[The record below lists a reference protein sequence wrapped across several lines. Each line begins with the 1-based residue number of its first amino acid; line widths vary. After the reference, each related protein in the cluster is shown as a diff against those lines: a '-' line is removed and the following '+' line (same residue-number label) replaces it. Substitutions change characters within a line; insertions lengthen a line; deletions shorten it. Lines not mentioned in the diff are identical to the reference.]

1 MGRSPIASARRAYA
15 RRGSPLRGASRIHG
29 SLGHASSSFGLLGC
43 SRSQREDP
51 MSDPDV
57 WREKAAM
64 LRHRAGETDETDRR
78 RVLLT
83 LAEDC
88 DQMAA
93 DLEGDDALEVG

>member
-1 MGRSPIASARRAYA
+1 
-15 RRGSPLRGASRIHG
+15 
-29 SLGHASSSFGLLGC
+29 
-43 SRSQREDP
+43 

-64 LRHRAGETDETDRR
+64 LRDRAGETNDIDRR

-88 DQMAA
+88 DHMAT
-93 DLEGDDALEVG
+93 DLEGDGKLENRK

>member
-1 MGRSPIASARRAYA
+1 LAAHAAEAVELNEHAVGSAVREFKGRS
-15 RRGSPLRGASRIHG
+15 
-29 SLGHASSSFGLLGC
+29 
-43 SRSQREDP
+43 P

-64 LRHRAGETDETDRR
+64 LRDRPSETDDVDRR

-93 DLEGDDALEVG
+93 DLEGDDAVRYG

>member
-1 MGRSPIASARRAYA
+1 VFEESKESQRRVKGRS
-15 RRGSPLRGASRIHG
+15 
-29 SLGHASSSFGLLGC
+29 
-43 SRSQREDP
+43 P

-64 LRHRAGETDETDRR
+64 LRDRADETDDVDRR
-78 RVLLT
+78 RVLRT

-93 DLEGDDALEVG
+93 DVEKGVTAG

>member
-1 MGRSPIASARRAYA
+1 MSV
-15 RRGSPLRGASRIHG
+15 RGAI
-29 SLGHASSSFGLLGC
+29 
-43 SRSQREDP
+43 REDNA

-64 LRHRAGETDETDRR
+64 LRDRASETDKVDRR

-93 DLEGDDALEVG
+93 DLDESGDSRRHE

>member
-1 MGRSPIASARRAYA
+1 MEGRMWDHDA
-15 RRGSPLRGASRIHG
+15 
-29 SLGHASSSFGLLGC
+29 
-43 SRSQREDP
+43 
-51 MSDPDV
+51 

-64 LRHRAGETDETDRR
+64 LRDRASETDEVDRR

-93 DLEGDDALEVG
+93 DLEGDGAVDYG

>member
-1 MGRSPIASARRAYA
+1 
-15 RRGSPLRGASRIHG
+15 
-29 SLGHASSSFGLLGC
+29 
-43 SRSQREDP
+43 
-51 MSDPDV
+51 MSDSDV

-64 LRHRAGETDETDRR
+64 LRDRAGEMDEVDRR

-93 DLEGDDALEVG
+93 DLEGDGELEDGE